1 MILFYKMEENMK
13 PKEVTRDVYLIGD
26 SDISDSRDCSVYLLN
41 LGELVLI
48 DAGAG
53 PSVDELIRN
62 IERLGLD
69 PAKISTVIL
78 THCHIDHVG
87 GAQEFK
93 KRFGARIIMHELDAE
108 AVEKGDNKMT
118 AADWYGINLEPLP
131 VDIKLTK
138 DEEKVMA
145 GGQEIICLHTPGH
158 SPGSISVYLDRNG
171 QRILFGQDIHGP
183 FLADFGANMKHWQK
197 SMEKLIA
204 LKADILCEGHF
215 GIYKP
220 NKKVTEYIERYLEEY
235 GD

>member
-1 MILFYKMEENMK
+1 MK

-87 GAQEFK
+87 GAHEFK